1 MGVERR
7 GREAKIKCRLVCVWV
22 TLRKNVTK
30 SYLARKRRGFHYA
43 LMQALS
49 RGRRAFTLVELL
61 VVIAVIA
68 ILAGMLLP
76 ALAAAK
82 RKAKRVQCLSN
93 LKQLTS
99 AIHLWVHDREKY
111 PWRLPLAEGGS
122 FSRPDIS
129 ATYQVLR
136 DELSLQILIC
146 PSDTRVAAKDFSSLV
161 DSNIS
166 YFLVVDAK
174 EERSSMVLVGDRNLE
189 GGRPERDCPIAGV
202 KKVTFEFSKNE
213 IPTAR
218 WSGTIHRG
226 VGNISIGDNSAHMAT
241 SRKVQDHLWSS
252 GDDPGNSFNN
262 HMLKPRPW

>member
-1 MGVERR
+1 M
-7 GREAKIKCRLVCVWV
+7 RLRLGLTGGQVCPRWV

-30 SYLARKRRGFHYA
+30 YLLAWERAEFHSG

-82 RKAKRVQCLSN
+82 RKARRVQCLSN

-99 AIHLWVHDREKY
+99 VVHMFVHDRERF
-111 PWRLPLAEGGS
+111 PWRLPVLDGGT
-122 FSRPDIS
+122 FSRTNIS
-129 ATYQVLR
+129 DTYRLLQHEVALT
-136 DELSLQILIC
+136 QILTC
-146 PSDTRVAAKDFSSLV
+146 PSDNRVAAKDFASLV

-174 EERSSMVLVGDRNLE
+174 EDRSGMVLVGDRNLE
-189 GGRPERDCPIAGV
+189 GGLPNKDCPVAGV
-202 KKVTFEFSKNE
+202 KKCTFEFSSKE
-213 IPTAR
+213 IPNAR
-218 WSGTIHRG
+218 WSQTIHRG
-226 VGNISIGDNSAHMAT
+226 VGNISIGDNSAHMVT
-241 SRKVQDHLWSS
+241 TRKVQEHLWSS

>member
-1 MGVERR
+1 MP
-7 GREAKIKCRLVCVWV
+7 
-22 TLRKNVTK
+22 LRKNLAK
-30 SYLARKRRGFHYA
+30 YLLAWERGRFHSG
-43 LMQALS
+43 LMQRLS
-49 RGRRAFTLVELL
+49 RGRRAFTLIELL

-68 ILAGMLLP
+68 ILAGMFLP

-82 RKAKRVQCLSN
+82 RKARRVQCLSN

-99 AIHLWVHDREKY
+99 AIHLFVHDRGKY
-111 PWRLPLAEGGS
+111 PWRLPLAEGGT
-122 FSRPDIS
+122 FTRTEIS

-136 DELSLQILIC
+136 DELALQVLIC
-146 PSDTRVAAKDFSSLV
+146 PSDTRSAAKDFSSLV

-213 IPTAR
+213 IPNAR
-218 WSGTIHRG
+218 WLGTIHRG

-241 SRKVQDHLWSS
+241 SRKVQEHLWTS

>member
-1 MGVERR
+1 
-7 GREAKIKCRLVCVWV
+7 
-22 TLRKNVTK
+22 
-30 SYLARKRRGFHYA
+30 
-43 LMQALS
+43 MQALS

-82 RKAKRVQCLSN
+82 RKARRVQCLSN

-99 AIHLWVHDREKY
+99 AIHLFVHDREKY

-122 FSRPDIS
+122 FSRTDIS

-136 DELSLQILIC
+136 DELTLPQILIC
-146 PSDTRVAAKDFSSLV
+146 PSDTRSAAKDFSSLV

-189 GGRPERDCPIAGV
+189 GGRPQRDCPVAGV
-202 KKVTFEFSKNE
+202 NDCAFEFSKNE
-213 IPTAR
+213 IPNAR
-218 WSGTIHRG
+218 WSRTMHRG

-252 GDDPGNSFNN
+252 GDDPGGSFNN
-262 HMLKPRPW
+262 HMLKPWPW